1 MLFEQISKKNYYFR
15 FSFYFLLFGIA
26 IAIII
31 ASINYL
37 FNYMQIKQKIS
48 TQMNT
53 QMQAKERYLK
63 NYIFKF
69 YDLLSSITHND
80 ITTAFIKSQQE
91 KDKQSLE
98 NLLFALTKANQ
109 DIMQLRYIDNFG
121 QEIVRIERNF
131 DSKSIIKISKDNL
144 QNKASRYYFQEAS
157 NTQKDK
163 FWHSNLDLNIE
174 HNKIEFPLK
183 PTYRIAQKIIVD
195 EKFKGII
202 IVNILC
208 KDLLHTLTTSTTFD
222 IYLIDKKGH
231 ILIDPKHL
239 NDWSKYLENKKNISD
254 ILPKRFKKIV
264 HNNTYKDDYTFAH
277 SLEKFFLNNEDLHLI
292 LFAKVSMIKK
302 LKNEI
307 MISTFIIALI
317 IIIISSPLAWI
328 LSIAPTKLQEQLVK
342 AYERMRE
349 NTQIIDKYV
358 VMFSINKEG
367 VFTYISQKFKQV
379 SGYTYSEIINKHFSF
394 LNHPDTPK
402 NLYEDMFKILQIG
415 QIWEGEI
422 ICLGKN
428 KREFW
433 LSLTITPKF
442 NEMNE
447 IRECTA
453 VARNITNEKIIEK
466 ISITDEL
473 TQIYNRR
480 KIEDILR
487 KEEER
492 AKRHNQTFSVIF
504 LDIDKFKTIN
514 DTFGHSSGDDVLVQL
529 AATLKTN
536 LRETDFVGRWGGEEF
551 IVVCTG
557 TQQAG
562 AFNLAQNLRGLIENT
577 IFPVDSKVTISAG
590 VAQYESNES
599 ISNLISRADT
609 ALYHAKELGRNRV
622 EMA

>member
-1 MLFEQISKKNYYFR
+1 M
-15 FSFYFLLFGIA
+15 
-26 IAIII
+26 
-31 ASINYL
+31 
-37 FNYMQIKQKIS
+37 
-48 TQMNT
+48 
-53 QMQAKERYLK
+53 
-63 NYIFKF
+63 
-69 YDLLSSITHND
+69 
-80 ITTAFIKSQQE
+80 
-91 KDKQSLE
+91 
-98 NLLFALTKANQ
+98 
-109 DIMQLRYIDNFG
+109 
-121 QEIVRIERNF
+121 
-131 DSKSIIKISKDNL
+131 
-144 QNKASRYYFQEAS
+144 
-157 NTQKDK
+157 QKDT

-195 EKFKGII
+195 KKFKGII

-239 NDWSKYLENKKNISD
+239 NDWSKYLENKKSLFD
-254 ILPKRFKKIV
+254 ILPKTATEII
-264 HNNTYKDDYTFAH
+264 HNKTYKDNYIFAH

-292 LFAKVSMIKK
+292 LVTKESMIKE

-307 MISTFIIALI
+307 MVSTFIIALI

-328 LSIAPTKLQEQLVK
+328 LSIAPTKLQEQLAN
-342 AYERMRE
+342 AYEEMRE

-379 SGYTYSEIINKHFSF
+379 SGYTYNEIINKHFSF

-402 NLYEDMFKILQIG
+402 KLYEDMFKILQIG

-422 ICLGKN
+422 ICLGKD

-442 NEMNE
+442 NERNE
-447 IRECTA
+447 IKEYTDI
-453 VARNITNEKIIEK
+453 ARNITNEKIIEK

-480 KIEDILR
+480 KIEDILK

-529 AATLKTN
+529 ATTLKTN

-557 TQQAG
+557 TQQTG
-562 AFNLAQNLRGLIENT
+562 AFNLAQTLRSFIENT
-577 IFPVDSKVTISAG
+577 IFPIDSKVTISAG

-599 ISNLISRADT
+599 ISNLISRADS